1 MCACKEEIENIPK
14 MRGAKI
20 AYNFSYDFEDGS
32 DYVLPR
38 QDLPV
43 RKNLVKMPLL
53 SMDLSKIV

>member
-1 MCACKEEIENIPK
+1 

-20 AYNFSYDFEDGS
+20 AYNFSYEFEDGS

-43 RKNLVKMPLL
+43 RKNLVKMPL
-53 SMDLSKIV
+53 SMDLSKIVQVYLNKIRI